1 LKNLKKRYKMLSPY
15 SMSKLLIT
23 GPKTYME
30 PVVRE
35 LYKLGVL
42 HIVEHIK
49 KQDIDIGN
57 PLKNADT
64 LSEILVRIRS
74 VSSHL
79 NIDKKEKD
87 ANKTFKLK
95 KDHYDLDEVS
105 RSLTEEVKGH
115 LNNLKDIE
123 SRTEKNSSII
133 RQLTI
138 LDSLNLPLEA
148 FNDFNSITCFAGY
161 LKNIDKFE
169 KKLTELT
176 NKFELYKTEKNLIAL
191 FIDHKVN
198 EKALELLREFDF
210 SELDLSG
217 IKNLEGDVKQNITQL
232 ETEISSLNKE
242 KQEAN
247 NQLEQLKNKW
257 KDYLIFTEQ
266 FLVEELEKAESP
278 LKFAATKNAF
288 VIKGWVPANQ
298 LNEVKKAL
306 NQATKEKIYIQT
318 EIITEKDNVPVKLK
332 NPKPVQPFEFFINLY
347 SLPNYK
353 EIDPTFY
360 IFLIFPLLFGFM
372 LGDMGYG
379 LVTLIIALLLRKKL
393 PKAKMFFDIFV
404 FSSLSTIFF
413 GALFGE
419 VFGEEV
425 LFGVALPHI
434 FSRAHSTDILLAISI
449 LFGIFHL
456 FAGLMIGFVAVYRQ
470 HGLKHAVYEKAG
482 WMLLFPGLIKL
493 ILILD
498 LIKGGL
504 KNMMGYLVPHDYI
517 LIALTVLGIALIFL
531 GEGMRGLIELPSIFS
546 NILSYGRLMAIGIAS
561 VMLAIIINDMA
572 APLFQGGIVM
582 IIIGI
587 FVLIIGHTINIA
599 IGWLGCFLQSLRLH
613 YVEFFTKFFKG
624 GGKIYKPFGVT
635 D

>member
-1 LKNLKKRYKMLSPY
+1 
-15 SMSKLLIT
+15 MSKLLIT

-35 LYKLGVL
+35 LYRLGVL

-49 KQDIDIGN
+49 KEDIDIGD
-57 PLKNADT
+57 PLKNADA

-79 NIDKKEKD
+79 NIDKKAKD
-87 ANKTFKLK
+87 AEKLFELK
-95 KDHYDLDEVS
+95 KDYDDLGNVS
-105 RSLTEEVKGH
+105 KSLTEEVKAH

-123 SRTEKNSSII
+123 SNLEKNRSII
-133 RQLTI
+133 RQLHN
-138 LDSLNLPLEA
+138 LASLNLPLEA
-148 FNDFNSITCFAGY
+148 FNDFNSIACFAGH
-161 LKNIDKFE
+161 LKNIEEFE
-169 KKLTELT
+169 KKLKELT
-176 NKFELYKTEKNLIAL
+176 NKFELYKAEKNIMAL
-191 FIDHKVN
+191 FIDCKSY

-217 IKNLEGDVKQNITQL
+217 IKGLEGDVQQNIAQL
-232 ETEISSLNKE
+232 ENEISSLNKE
-242 KQEAN
+242 KQETN
-247 NQLEQLKNKW
+247 NQLENLKNKW
-257 KDYLIFTEQ
+257 KDYLIFGEK
-266 FLVEELEKAESP
+266 FLVEELEKTEFP

-288 VIKGWVPANQ
+288 VIKGWVPANK

-306 NQATKEKIYIQT
+306 NHATKEKIFIQS
-318 EIITEKDNVPVKLK
+318 ELITEKDDVPIKLK

-353 EIDPTFY
+353 EFDPTFF

-379 LVTLIIALLLRKKL
+379 VVTLIIALLLRKKL

-456 FAGLMIGFVAVYRQ
+456 FAGLMIGFVGVYRQ

-493 ILILD
+493 VLILD
-498 LIKGGL
+498 LIKGNL
-504 KNMMGYLVPHDYI
+504 KNIMGYMVPPDYI
-517 LIALTVLGIALIFL
+517 IIALAVVGIIFIFL
-531 GEGMRGLIELPSIFS
+531 GEGIRGLIELPSLFS

-572 APLFQGGIVM
+572 KELFQGGIVM
-582 IIIGI
+582 IMMGI
-587 FVLIIGHTINIA
+587 LVLIIGHTINIA

>member
-1 LKNLKKRYKMLSPY
+1 
-15 SMSKLLIT
+15 MSKLLIT

-148 FNDFNSITCFAGY
+148 FNDFKSITCFAGY

-247 NQLEQLKNKW
+247 
-257 KDYLIFTEQ
+257 
-266 FLVEELEKAESP
+266 
-278 LKFAATKNAF
+278 
-288 VIKGWVPANQ
+288 
-298 LNEVKKAL
+298 
-306 NQATKEKIYIQT
+306 EKIQ
-318 EIITEKDNVPVKLK
+318 EENS
-332 NPKPVQPFEFFINLY
+332 E
-347 SLPNYK
+347 SL
-353 EIDPTFY
+353 
-360 IFLIFPLLFGFM
+360 
-372 LGDMGYG
+372 
-379 LVTLIIALLLRKKL
+379 
-393 PKAKMFFDIFV
+393 
-404 FSSLSTIFF
+404 
-413 GALFGE
+413 
-419 VFGEEV
+419 
-425 LFGVALPHI
+425 
-434 FSRAHSTDILLAISI
+434 
-449 LFGIFHL
+449 
-456 FAGLMIGFVAVYRQ
+456 
-470 HGLKHAVYEKAG
+470 
-482 WMLLFPGLIKL
+482 
-493 ILILD
+493 
-498 LIKGGL
+498 
-504 KNMMGYLVPHDYI
+504 
-517 LIALTVLGIALIFL
+517 
-531 GEGMRGLIELPSIFS
+531 
-546 NILSYGRLMAIGIAS
+546 
-561 VMLAIIINDMA
+561 
-572 APLFQGGIVM
+572 
-582 IIIGI
+582 
-587 FVLIIGHTINIA
+587 
-599 IGWLGCFLQSLRLH
+599 
-613 YVEFFTKFFKG
+613 
-624 GGKIYKPFGVT
+624 
-635 D
+635 